1 VIKACTRP
9 RANGAHEEFDV
20 GDRLKRR
27 GLVKHH
33 SFAEYRRGIIVD
45 EQSVAAF
52 QEGSECTRV
61 VTNQLGGQDIA
72 ARV

>member
-1 VIKACTRP
+1 MIKACTRP
-9 RANGAHEEFDV
+9 QQTARTKRFDV

-45 EQSVAAF
+45 EQSVTAF
-52 QEGSECTRV
+52 QEGQSALT

-72 ARV
+72 PRV